1 MTNSGDF
8 VSIKTKF
15 YKAILRY
22 VLIPSVI
29 TVLILLFLDIRYI
42 GDHVINLIN
51 SNDTQAM
58 KNVEYSIDSLCS
70 LSNYFTL
77 DKSISTDL
85 RKDYSDYGAKE
96 ELEKYQDYRDI
107 IQVMSVFYHL
117 SDSINSLFLIPENV
131 GYIYQVASNP
141 YSKHSPKE
149 ITAYDEIANSKGK
162 IVVIGIQNNPAI
174 NSNSDTISVGRSL
187 VDPLDNDKL
196 LGVFIIN
203 MTNDKIQELWD
214 DGQITHNSYHLLMC
228 ENNIFF
234 QHDNVDPDLKV
245 KERIVNESKTVKAS
259 FRFISWQ
266 KIRPY
271 LINVT
276 APDKYGIRIINVI
289 PVDEII
295 SEQKMILIT
304 GVITV
309 CLTLI
314 LISFAA
320 KKASEY
326 ITIPILSLQKS
337 ISDAEQNGLNI
348 HAEEGN
354 DEIGQLAHSF
364 NQLSESVRELISKI
378 KVNEK
383 EKREAELSA
392 LQAQINP
399 HFIYNTL
406 NSIKIMS
413 EIQGSLSISNIIGKF
428 ASFLRYCLN
437 TSSEI
442 VPLEDEIHGIDN
454 YMAIMNFRYMNE
466 IDYKCI
472 CPEELKAKKIPR
484 FILQPL
490 IENSIIHGFSKK
502 DGQKQIVIG
511 FESDSNEIRITVK
524 DNGIGIPE
532 NVKESLLQER
542 GNSQFRAHK
551 HIGLENVN
559 NRIKMMCGENY
570 GISIESKI
578 NEYTAITV
586 VLPCELIS

>member
-1 MTNSGDF
+1 MSGNSEF
-8 VSIKTKF
+8 ISIKTKF

-29 TVLILLFLDIRYI
+29 TVLILLFLNIKYISDHIISIIR
-42 GDHVINLIN
+42 
-51 SNDTQAM
+51 SNDSQTM

-77 DKSISTDL
+77 DKLISKDL
-85 RKDYSDYGAKE
+85 HKDYSSYGTKE
-96 ELEKYQDYRDI
+96 DLEKYQDYRDI
-107 IQVMSVFYHL
+107 IQTMSIFYHL
-117 SDSINSLFLIPENV
+117 SDSINSLFLVPENV
-131 GYIYQVASNP
+131 DYIYQIASNP

-149 ITAYDEIANSKGK
+149 IASYNEIINSKGK
-162 IVVIGIQNNPAI
+162 IVVVGVQKNPALT
-174 NSNSDTISVGRSL
+174 SNSDTISVGRSL

-203 MTNDKIQELWD
+203 MTNDKIQDLWD
-214 DGQITHNSYHLLMC
+214 DGQITQHSYHLLMC

-234 QHDNVDPDLKV
+234 QHDNVNLDPNIKT
-245 KERIVNESKTVKAS
+245 KIVNEAKADNSS
-259 FRFISWQ
+259 FYFISWL
-266 KIRPY
+266 KINPY

-276 APDKYGIRIINVI
+276 APDKYGIRIVNVI
-289 PVDEII
+289 PVIEIV

-304 GVITV
+304 GVIII
-309 CLTLI
+309 CLILI
-314 LISFAA
+314 LISFAS

-326 ITIPILSLQKS
+326 ITVPILSLQKS
-337 ISDAEQNGLNI
+337 ISDAEQNDLNI

-378 KVNEK
+378 KINEK
-383 EKREAELSA
+383 EKREAELTA

-413 EIQGSLSISNIIGKF
+413 EIQGALSISDIIGKF
-428 ASFLRYCLN
+428 TSFLRYCLS

-466 IDYKCI
+466 IDYGCI
-472 CPEELKAKKIPR
+472 CPEELKLHKIPR

-502 DGQKQIVIG
+502 NGQKQIVIDFKAEG
-511 FESDSNEIRITVK
+511 QKIQITVK

-532 NVKESLLQER
+532 NIKESLLQEKED
-542 GNSQFRAHK
+542 SQFRAHK

-559 NRIKMMCGENY
+559 NRIKMMCGESY
-570 GISIESKI
+570 GITIESKM
-578 NEYTAITV
+578 NEYTAVTV
-586 VLPCELIS
+586 ILPYALIS